1 MVEDGGGLRALHG
14 LECRLGL
21 GALHAL
27 ADAWYRGGQQDP
39 VQRWA
44 GSPILPE
51 NPRCELFM
59 GAFMPVRS
67 MGRAALEEV
76 EPMKEA
82 SLGANILVD
91 AIVDIRLGQQ
101 NDERLF

>member
-1 MVEDGGGLRALHG
+1 
-14 LECRLGL
+14 
-21 GALHAL
+21 
-27 ADAWYRGGQQDP
+27 
-39 VQRWA
+39 
-44 GSPILPE
+44 
-51 NPRCELFM
+51 M

-82 SLGANILVD
+82 SFGANILVVD
-91 AIVDIRLGQQ
+91 AIVDIRLEQQ